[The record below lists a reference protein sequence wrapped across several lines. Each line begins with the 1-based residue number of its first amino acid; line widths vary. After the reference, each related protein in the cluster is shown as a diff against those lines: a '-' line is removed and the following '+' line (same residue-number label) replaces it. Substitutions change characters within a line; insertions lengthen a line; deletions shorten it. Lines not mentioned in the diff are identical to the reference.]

1 MKLRRLEL
9 KDKKLMLEWMH
20 DFNVVQNMRT
30 DFCNKTEEDC
40 EAFIQSSW
48 ENTGDLHLAIV
59 DESDMYLGT
68 VSLKHINLTDKMAE
82 FAITVRQCAM
92 GTGVAAHAMK
102 LLLDY
107 GNDRMGIKKIYWCV
121 NSKNARA
128 IRFYDKNGYQRVLCV
143 PESIRLWY
151 QNQLELVWYL
161 WEK

>member
-68 VSLKHINLTDKMAE
+68 VS
-82 FAITVRQCAM
+82 
-92 GTGVAAHAMK
+92 
-102 LLLDY
+102 
-107 GNDRMGIKKIYWCV
+107 
-121 NSKNARA
+121 
-128 IRFYDKNGYQRVLCV
+128 
-143 PESIRLWY
+143 
-151 QNQLELVWYL
+151 
-161 WEK
+161 